1 MCMESGLEGRPV
13 VMVSFGSMNP
23 MNLENIPKKPYQRGR
38 SLFCS
43 CVPGSGAP
51 AGSMVTTTGFITEPF
66 LHDAAVSMM
75 SLHSNFNI
83 LAFTLLKFALS
94 AKYDAGL

>member
-1 MCMESGLEGRPV
+1 
-13 VMVSFGSMNP
+13 MVSFGSMNP

-43 CVPGSGAP
+43 GVPGSDAP
-51 AGSMVTTTGFITEPF
+51 TGSMVTTTGFITEPF

-83 LAFTLLKFALS
+83 LAFTLLKFALR
-94 AKYDAGL
+94 AKYDTGL